1 MTPDT
6 LATGINTFGSTTFT
20 SLPGFL
26 CLAGLMIFVI
36 LWAGFGTIR
45 KPNPAEHPALQAYD
59 HVGNGGSCLI
69 IAAGIIG
76 LLVLFAGAFGLSI
89 PELLK

>member
-1 MTPDT
+1 MTPND
-6 LATGINTFGSTTFT
+6 LANGINTFGSTTFT

-26 CLAGLMIFVI
+26 LLIGIIVFVM
-36 LWAGFGTIR
+36 LWAGFGMMR

-69 IAAGIIG
+69 IAVGIIG